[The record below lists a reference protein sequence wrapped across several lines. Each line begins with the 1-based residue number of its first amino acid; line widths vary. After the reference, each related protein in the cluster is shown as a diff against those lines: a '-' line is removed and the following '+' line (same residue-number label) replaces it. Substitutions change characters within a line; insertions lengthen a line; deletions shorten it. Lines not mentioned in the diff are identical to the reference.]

1 MVTCV
6 YLTDPAIL
14 NFIREGKFQIKK
26 KYMYDYFSVRYQPG
40 FDPDGTPSKE
50 YPRILKLVPLENG
63 SSENY
68 KSVVRSSLINEEQG
82 LNFIYHPSIEL
93 KQIHGIPTL
102 DYNHINDKRY
112 SIMTF
117 TSKTGSV
124 YLPNEVYDFESLKKS
139 KSHFIPMRLTHNR
152 KVIQVVPE
160 KILGLDQPETST
172 STHAKHT
179 EMIETL
185 VVYDNPCFAKC
196 IHWVLLN
203 VFRVKPFS
211 GNDDDA
217 DENNKSGKAAQNPG
231 PSKRVFRDFT
241 NSSDP
246 SIPLDY
252 LDSTSVEEEQQLSNQ
267 GPSSLPST
275 IINSTPDTPNEILSS
290 VNKLN
295 TGTSGSYD
303 HQLGTSSHYQQQ
315 DSSCLDVP
323 AGSSMSGSA
332 KLKTSLPPISIKKTS
347 KEDSSSEKGK
357 LFYFYFIFLHH

>member
-1 MVTCV
+1 MSPF
-6 YLTDPAIL
+6 DIL
-14 NFIREGKFQIKK
+14 SCIQQAKYQIKK

-203 VFRVKPFS
+203 VFRVKPL
-211 GNDDDA
+211 NEN
-217 DENNKSGKAAQNPG
+217 DENKKNGKTAQNSG
-231 PSKRVFRDFT
+231 RSKRIFRDFT
-241 NSSDP
+241 NSSN
-246 SIPLDY
+246 SFIPMGCSG
-252 LDSTSVEEEQQLSNQ
+252 STSLQGQQQLS
-267 GPSSLPST
+267 
-275 IINSTPDTPNEILSS
+275 
-290 VNKLN
+290 
-295 TGTSGSYD
+295 
-303 HQLGTSSHYQQQ
+303 
-315 DSSCLDVP
+315 C
-323 AGSSMSGSA
+323 
-332 KLKTSLPPISIKKTS
+332 
-347 KEDSSSEKGK
+347 KG
-357 LFYFYFIFLHH
+357 Y